1 METILTEKF
10 RDYIISNN
18 PELAAQLQADY
29 SVTAYLSDKVASV
42 LPMVE
47 RMLAEGKPTYIIEEL
62 CMEQMTLELRPSR
75 FNYIRSIIEE
85 EFKED
90 FARLED
96 IGILTY
102 EVINLI
108 GDCSELFESF
118 NFSIENEEDRFLR
131 YAVIAKVHDYFN

>member
-1 METILTEKF
+1 
-10 RDYIISNN
+10 
-18 PELAAQLQADY
+18 
-29 SVTAYLSDKVASV
+29 
-42 LPMVE
+42 MVE